1 MDTTVIWIQNYRVD
15 NDENGDQ
22 QEQLNESQTFN
33 LVQSNSSKYIEL
45 LFVIAKDMAICQ
57 MQI

>member
-15 NDENGDQ
+15 KDENGDQ